1 MKNQIKKNSNF
12 VILFDESLHE
22 KLQSKQ
28 CDFHIRTWQ
37 NTNEV
42 HTRYLTSLF
51 MGHGTA
57 VHLKDALTEVLSTV
71 GINKLIQISMDG
83 PNVNWRMYEDF
94 SSEFKTDTNQGVLNI
109 GSCGLHIVNGAFLT
123 GAKAS
128 GWSVDDNLMCLYRL
142 FNDAPARRED
152 FMKISGQSTMP
163 LKFCK
168 HRWLENIPVA
178 ERALLIFDSVVKYVK
193 AVQKKKITR
202 PGNKSYETVEKYSKL
217 AVTPAR
223 LHFFISVAKIVNPYL
238 TAYQTDAPMLPF
250 LAKDLTRMLANLMQ
264 RFLNIETRTKQSAY
278 KLMQVDVD
286 DATHQLPPGK
296 LDIGFNTERSIQS
309 LKTKK
314 LISERMELDFR
325 MEAKAF
331 VISMTRKLVE
341 KCPLKYSLVRSLG
354 CLDPTSMASDK
365 DGCMLKMKRVFTT
378 LSDAKRIEGSCDEIL
393 VQYGEACDE
402 AATVPEMLHFDHRNQ
417 RVDSALFT
425 FLANKPTFND
435 LWKVV
440 SMCLLLSHGQASI
453 ERAFSINRQME
464 EDNLE
469 GHSIVNMRAVYDF
482 KFVGGIQNITI
493 DKAMLLASASGRQ
506 RYHAF
511 LDEKKREKERA
522 EKDSKRKHLMD
533 KVEELKTKRAR
544 LQKDAQSLK
553 DSADKKAD
561 KAEATGNIR
570 FISQSNAYRR
580 SAKDKELEITQ
591 IDKEIEEQL
600 KVIKNA

>member
-1 MKNQIKKNSNF
+1 
-12 VILFDESLHE
+12 
-22 KLQSKQ
+22 
-28 CDFHIRTWQ
+28 
-37 NTNEV
+37 
-42 HTRYLTSLF
+42 
-51 MGHGTA
+51 
-57 VHLKDALTEVLSTV
+57 
-71 GINKLIQISMDG
+71 
-83 PNVNWRMYEDF
+83 
-94 SSEFKTDTNQGVLNI
+94 
-109 GSCGLHIVNGAFLT
+109 
-123 GAKAS
+123 
-128 GWSVDDNLMCLYRL
+128 
-142 FNDAPARRED
+142 
-152 FMKISGQSTMP
+152 
-163 LKFCK
+163 
-168 HRWLENIPVA
+168 
-178 ERALLIFDSVVKYVK
+178 
-193 AVQKKKITR
+193 
-202 PGNKSYETVEKYSKL
+202 
-217 AVTPAR
+217 
-223 LHFFISVAKIVNPYL
+223 
-238 TAYQTDAPMLPF
+238 
-250 LAKDLTRMLANLMQ
+250 
-264 RFLNIETRTKQSAY
+264 
-278 KLMQVDVD
+278 
-286 DATHQLPPGK
+286 
-296 LDIGFNTERSIQS
+296 
-309 LKTKK
+309 
-314 LISERMELDFR
+314 
-325 MEAKAF
+325 
-331 VISMTRKLVE
+331 
-341 KCPLKYSLVRSLG
+341 
-354 CLDPTSMASDK
+354 MASDK
-365 DGCMLKMKRVFTT
+365 DGCMSKMKRVLTT

-417 RVDSALFT
+417 RVDSVLFT

-453 ERAFSINRQME
+453 ERGFSINRQME

-482 KFVGGIQNITI
+482 IKFVGGIQNITI

-506 RYHAF
+506 RYHTF